1 MMLHYRVLGKGAPLV
16 ILHGLFGSS
25 DNWQSQA
32 KKLAEFYTV
41 YSVDLRNH
49 GHSFWS
55 PAHTYALMAEDVHN
69 LIEELNLKKIILL
82 GHSMGAKVA
91 MTLAQQHPSLLDKL
105 ILVDMG
111 IKEYPMHHQHILA
124 GIKSLNLSEYVSR
137 GEAER
142 VLEVHLENPG
152 VRQFLLKNLYWKTKG
167 ELAWRMNVR
176 VLEKN
181 MGEILSAIPKQVVL
195 TTTIFI
201 RGELSNY
208 ILNEDI
214 PDIENVFPDS
224 EFETILGA
232 GHWVHAEAQEEFIQ
246 LVLGFCLR

>member
-1 MMLHYRVLGKGAPLV
+1 MLHYRVLGKGAPLV

-41 YSVDLRNH
+41 YLVDLRNH

-55 PAHTYALMAEDVHN
+55 PAHTYDLMAEDVHR

-91 MTLAQQHPSLLDKL
+91 MTFAQQHPNLLDKL

-124 GIKSLNLSEYVSR
+124 GIHGLNLATYKSR
-137 GEAER
+137 GEAEID
-142 VLEVHLENPG
+142 LEKYIDNQS
-152 VRQFLLKNLYWKTKG
+152 VRQFLLKNLFWKSKG
-167 ELAWRMNVR
+167 ELAWRMNVTS
-176 VLEKN
+176 LEEN
-181 MGEILSAIPKQVVL
+181 LLEILRPLPNQVVL
-195 TTTIFI
+195 TNSLFI

-208 ILNEDI
+208 ILDDDI
-214 PDIENVFPDS
+214 PEIENVFPDS

-232 GHWVHAEAQEEFIQ
+232 GHWVHAEAQEEFIHV
-246 LVLGFCLR
+246 VLGFCLR

>member
-1 MMLHYRVLGKGAPLV
+1 MMLHYRVLGKGDPLV

-41 YSVDLRNH
+41 YLVDLRNH

-55 PAHTYALMAEDVHN
+55 PEHTYDLMAEDVHR
-69 LIEELNLKKIILL
+69 LIEELNLKKITLL

-91 MTLAQQHPSLLDKL
+91 MTFAQQHPTLLDKL

-124 GIKSLNLSEYVSR
+124 GIHGLNLATYKTR
-137 GEAER
+137 GEAEHD
-142 VLEVHLENPG
+142 LEKYIDNQS
-152 VRQFLLKNLYWKTKG
+152 VRQFLLKNLFWKSKG
-167 ELAWRMNVR
+167 ELAWRMNFIS
-176 VLEKN
+176 LENN
-181 MGEILSAIPKQVVL
+181 MVEILSPIKNNVVL
-195 TTTIFI
+195 NSTLFI
-201 RGELSNY
+201 RGALSNY
-208 ILNEDI
+208 ILDEDI
-214 PDIENVFPDS
+214 PEIENVFPDS

-232 GHWVHAEAQEEFIQ
+232 GHLVHAEAKEKFIEV
-246 LVLGFCLR
+246 VLGFCLR

>member
-1 MMLHYRVLGKGAPLV
+1 MLHYRVLGKGDPLV

-32 KKLAEFYTV
+32 KIFAEFYTV
-41 YSVDLRNH
+41 YLVDLRNH

-55 PAHTYALMAEDVHN
+55 EEHSYALMAKD
-69 LIEELNLKKIILL
+69 LRFLTEELNLKNIILL

-91 MTLAQQHPSLLDKL
+91 MTFAQQHPTILKKL

-111 IKEYPMHHQHILA
+111 IKEYPMHHQHILS
-124 GIKSLNLSEYVSR
+124 GIKSLNLSEYASR

-142 VLEVHLENPG
+142 VLEVHLENLG

-167 ELAWRMNVR
+167 ELAWRMNVTI
-176 VLEKN
+176 EKN
-181 MGEILSAIPKQVVL
+181 MCEILSAIPKQVVL

-208 ILNEDI
+208 ILDEDI

-232 GHWVHAEAQEEFIQ
+232 GHWVHAEAQEEFIHV
-246 LVLGFCLR
+246 VLGFCLR

>member
-1 MMLHYRVLGKGAPLV
+1 MLHYRVLGKGAPLV

-41 YSVDLRNH
+41 YLVDLRNH

-55 PAHTYALMAEDVHN
+55 PAHTYTLMAEDVHR
-69 LIEELNLKKIILL
+69 LIEELNLKNIILL

-91 MTLAQQHPSLLDKL
+91 MTFAPQHPNLLDKL

-124 GIKSLNLSEYVSR
+124 GIHGLNLATYKTR
-137 GEAER
+137 GEAELD
-142 VLEVHLENPG
+142 LEKYVANQG
-152 VRQFLLKNLYWKTKG
+152 VRQFLLKNLYWKTKS
-167 ELAWRMNVR
+167 ELAWRMNVAI
-176 VLEKN
+176 LEKN
-181 MGEILSAIPKQVVL
+181 MGEILSAIPKQIVL
-195 TTTIFI
+195 TATLFI

-208 ILNEDI
+208 ILEDDI
-214 PDIENVFPDS
+214 PEIENIFPNS
-224 EFETILGA
+224 EFETILGV
-232 GHWVHAEAQEEFIQ
+232 GHWVHAEAPDEFMEN
-246 LVLGFCLR
+246 VLRFCLR

>member
-1 MMLHYRVLGKGAPLV
+1 MLHYRVLGKGDPLV

-32 KKLAEFYTV
+32 KIFAEFYTV
-41 YSVDLRNH
+41 YLVDLRNH

-55 PAHTYALMAEDVHN
+55 EEHSYALMAKDLRV
-69 LIEELNLKKIILL
+69 LTEELNLKNIILL

-91 MTLAQQHPSLLDKL
+91 MTFAQQHPTILKKL

-124 GIKSLNLSEYVSR
+124 GIKSLNLSEYTSR

-167 ELAWRMNVR
+167 ELAWRMNVPI
-176 VLEKN
+176 LEKN

-208 ILNEDI
+208 ILDEDI

-232 GHWVHAEAQEEFIQ
+232 GHWVHTEAQEEFIHV
-246 LVLGFCLR
+246 VLGFCLR

>member
-1 MMLHYRVLGKGAPLV
+1 MLHYRVLGKGAPLV

-32 KKLAEFYTV
+32 KKLADFYTV
-41 YSVDLRNH
+41 YLVDLRNH

-55 PAHTYALMAEDVHN
+55 PAHTYDLMAEDVHR

-91 MTLAQQHPSLLDKL
+91 MTFAQQHPTLLDKL

-124 GIKSLNLSEYVSR
+124 GIHGLNLATYKTR
-137 GEAER
+137 GEAEQD
-142 VLEVHLENPG
+142 LEKYLDNQG
-152 VRQFLLKNLYWKTKG
+152 VRQFLLKNLYWKSKG
-167 ELAWRMNVR
+167 ELAWRMNVS

-181 MGEILSAIPKQVVL
+181 MGEILIAIPKQVVL
-195 TTTIFI
+195 TNTLFI

-208 ILNEDI
+208 ILDEDI
-214 PDIENVFPDS
+214 PEIENVFPDS

-232 GHWVHAEAQEEFIQ
+232 GHWVHAEAQEKFIQ

>member
-55 PAHTYALMAEDVHN
+55 PAHTYDLMAEDVHN
-69 LIEELNLKKIILL
+69 LIEDLNLKKIILL

-91 MTLAQQHPSLLDKL
+91 MTLAQQHPSLLEKL

-124 GIKSLNLSEYVSR
+124 GIHGLNLAAYKSR
-137 GEAER
+137 SEAEID
-142 VLEVHLENPG
+142 LEKHVENQG
-152 VRQFLLKNLYWKTKG
+152 VRQFLLKNLYWKSKG
-167 ELAWRMNVR
+167 ELAWRMNVN

-181 MGEILSAIPKQVVL
+181 MGEILRPLPNQVVL
-195 TTTIFI
+195 TNSLFI

-208 ILNEDI
+208 ILDEDI
-214 PDIENVFPDS
+214 PEIENVFPDS

-232 GHWVHAEAQEEFIQ
+232 GHWVHAEAHEEFIQ

>member
-1 MMLHYRVLGKGAPLV
+1 MLHYRVLGKGDPLV

-32 KKLAEFYTV
+32 KIFAEFYTV
-41 YSVDLRNH
+41 YLVDLRNH

-55 PAHTYALMAEDVHN
+55 KEHSYALMAKDLRV
-69 LIEELNLKKIILL
+69 LTEELNLKNIILL

-91 MTLAQQHPSLLDKL
+91 MTFAQQHPTILKKL

-124 GIKSLNLSEYVSR
+124 GIKSLNLSEYTSR

-167 ELAWRMNVR
+167 ELAWRMNVTI
-176 VLEKN
+176 LEKK

-208 ILNEDI
+208 ILDEDI
-214 PDIENVFPDS
+214 PDIENIFPDS
-224 EFETILGA
+224 EFETISGA
-232 GHWVHAEAQEEFIQ
+232 GHWVHAEAQEEFIHV
-246 LVLGFCLR
+246 VLGFCLR

>member
-1 MMLHYRVLGKGAPLV
+1 MLHYRVLGKGDPLV

-32 KKLAEFYTV
+32 KIFADFYTV
-41 YSVDLRNH
+41 YLVDLRNH

-55 PAHTYALMAEDVHN
+55 EEHSYALMAKDLRV
-69 LIEELNLKKIILL
+69 LTEELNLKNIILL

-91 MTLAQQHPSLLDKL
+91 ITFAQQHPTILKKL

-111 IKEYPMHHQHILA
+111 IKEYPMHHQHILS
-124 GIKSLNLSEYVSR
+124 GIKSLNLSEYASR

-167 ELAWRMNVR
+167 ELAWRMNVPI
-176 VLEKN
+176 LEKK
-181 MGEILSAIPKQVVL
+181 MGEILSEIPKQVLL

-208 ILNEDI
+208 ILEEDI

-232 GHWVHAEAQEEFIQ
+232 GHWVHAEAQEEFIHV
-246 LVLGFCLR
+246 VLGFCLR

>member
-1 MMLHYRVLGKGAPLV
+1 MLHYRVLGKGAPLV

-41 YSVDLRNH
+41 YLVDLRNH

-55 PAHTYALMAEDVHN
+55 PAHTYDLMAEDVHR

-91 MTLAQQHPSLLDKL
+91 MTFAQQHPTLLDKL

-124 GIKSLNLSEYVSR
+124 GIHGLNLATYKTR
-137 GEAER
+137 GEAELD
-142 VLEVHLENPG
+142 LEKYIDNQS

-167 ELAWRMNVR
+167 ELAWRMNVPI
-176 VLEKN
+176 LEKK

-208 ILNEDI
+208 ILDDDI
-214 PDIENVFPDS
+214 PEIEALFPD
-224 EFETILGA
+224 FQLETIIGA

>member
-1 MMLHYRVLGKGAPLV
+1 MMLHYRVLGKGSPLV

-41 YSVDLRNH
+41 YLVDLRNH

-55 PAHTYALMAEDVHN
+55 TAHTYDLMAEDVHR

-91 MTLAQQHPSLLDKL
+91 MTFAQQHPTFLDKL

-124 GIKSLNLSEYVSR
+124 GIHGLNLATYKTR
-137 GEAER
+137 GEAEHD
-142 VLEVHLENPG
+142 LEKYIDNQS
-152 VRQFLLKNLYWKTKG
+152 VRQFLLKNLYWKSKG
-167 ELAWRMNVR
+167 ELAWRMNVES
-176 VLEKN
+176 LEDN
-181 MGEILSAIPKQVVL
+181 LLEILRPLPNQVVL
-195 TTTIFI
+195 TNTLFI

-208 ILNEDI
+208 ILDEDI
-214 PDIENVFPDS
+214 PEIEELFPDS

>member
-1 MMLHYRVLGKGAPLV
+1 MLHYRVLGKGDPLV

-32 KKLAEFYTV
+32 KIFAEFYTV
-41 YSVDLRNH
+41 YLVDLRNH

-55 PAHTYALMAEDVHN
+55 EEHSYVLMAKD
-69 LIEELNLKKIILL
+69 LWDLTEELNLKNIILL

-91 MTLAQQHPSLLDKL
+91 MTFAQQHPTILKKL

-111 IKEYPMHHQHILA
+111 IKEYPMHHQHILS
-124 GIKSLNLSEYVSR
+124 GIKSLNLSEYASR

-167 ELAWRMNVR
+167 ELAWRMNVTI
-176 VLEKN
+176 LEKK

-208 ILNEDI
+208 ILDEDI

-232 GHWVHAEAQEEFIQ
+232 GHWVHAEAQEEFINA
-246 LVLGFCLR
+246 VLGFCLR

>member
-41 YSVDLRNH
+41 YLVDLRNH

-55 PAHTYALMAEDVHN
+55 PAHTYDLMAEDIHG

-91 MTLAQQHPSLLDKL
+91 MTFAQQHPMLLDKL

-124 GIKSLNLSEYVSR
+124 GIHGLNLATYKTR
-137 GEAER
+137 GEAELD
-142 VLEVHLENPG
+142 LEKYIDNQS
-152 VRQFLLKNLYWKTKG
+152 VRQFLLKNLYWKSKG
-167 ELAWRMNVR
+167 ELAWRMNVPI
-176 VLEKN
+176 LEKN
-181 MGEILSAIPKQVVL
+181 MGEILSAIPKQVIL

-208 ILNEDI
+208 ILDEDI

-232 GHWVHAEAQEEFIQ
+232 GHWVHAEAQEEFVQ

>member
-1 MMLHYRVLGKGAPLV
+1 
-16 ILHGLFGSS
+16 
-25 DNWQSQA
+25 
-32 KKLAEFYTV
+32 
-41 YSVDLRNH
+41 
-49 GHSFWS
+49 
-55 PAHTYALMAEDVHN
+55 
-69 LIEELNLKKIILL
+69 
-82 GHSMGAKVA
+82 
-91 MTLAQQHPSLLDKL
+91 
-105 ILVDMG
+105 MG

-124 GIKSLNLSEYVSR
+124 GIKSLNLSEYASR

-142 VLEVHLENPG
+142 VLEVQLENPG

-167 ELAWRMNVR
+167 ELAWRMNVC

-208 ILNEDI
+208 ILEEDI

-232 GHWVHAEAQEEFIQ
+232 GHWVHAEAQEEFIHV
-246 LVLGFCLR
+246 VLGFCLR